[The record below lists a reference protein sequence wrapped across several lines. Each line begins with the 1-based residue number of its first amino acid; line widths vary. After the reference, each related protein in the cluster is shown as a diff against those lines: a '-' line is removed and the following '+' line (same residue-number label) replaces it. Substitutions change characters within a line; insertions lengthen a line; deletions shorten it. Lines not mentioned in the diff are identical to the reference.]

1 MPDADEPFIGEGPDH
16 APDGTRIRRG
26 GCSCGAVR
34 FELRGEPLTVGIC
47 HCTDCRKATGSAFFA
62 YADWPPSGFSVTG
75 EAREYHGRSFCPT
88 CGSRLFHRSED
99 QVEIASAPSTPPPA
113 TSPRPAKAGS
123 SAASTGSPRRGPP
136 SSTATPTEPQQ

>member
-1 MPDADEPFIGEGPDH
+1 MPDDEPFIGEGPDH

-99 QVEIASAPSTPPPA
+99 QVEIALGALDAAPGDLAPTREGWIIRREHWLAPLA
-113 TSPRPAKAGS
+113 R
-123 SAASTGSPRRGPP
+123 AAQFDRDPD
-136 SSTATPTEPQQ
+136 

>member
-1 MPDADEPFIGEGPDH
+1 MPDDDEPFIGEGPDH
-16 APDGTRIRRG
+16 APDGARIRRG

-34 FELRGEPLTVGIC
+34 FELRGEPLAVGIC

-99 QVEIASAPSTPPPA
+99 QVEIALGALDAAPGDLAPTREGWIIRREHWLAPLA
-113 TSPRPAKAGS
+113 Q
-123 SAASTGSPRRGPP
+123 AAQFDRDPD
-136 SSTATPTEPQQ
+136 